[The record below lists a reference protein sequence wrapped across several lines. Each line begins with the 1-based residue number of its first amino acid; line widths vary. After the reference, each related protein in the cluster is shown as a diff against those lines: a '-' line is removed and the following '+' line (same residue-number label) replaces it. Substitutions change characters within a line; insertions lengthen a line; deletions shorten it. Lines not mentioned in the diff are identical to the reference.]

1 MALKKQAPPIDYEA
15 DAQTDNMDGGK
26 LARVSQ
32 LAQQQISL
40 LRRLEELNAATVE
53 ATNALAEIQEHQLPD
68 AMIDLGLKKL
78 TLDDGSELG
87 LAREYF
93 PNIGGEREALA
104 FAWLREQEHDSM
116 IKNEFK
122 LWFGKGEDGKA
133 LRLLELLEAE
143 ALPFNKKESIH
154 SGTLRKFVRELA
166 EAGTPVP
173 DDIFHVSIINKVT
186 VKRPKN
192 QRGAQLL

>member
-1 MALKKQAPPIDYEA
+1 MAKKSPMINYEA
-15 DAQTDNMDGGK
+15 DAQADRMDGTK
-26 LARVSQ
+26 LARVSE
-32 LAQQQISL
+32 LAQRQML
-40 LRRLEELNAATVE
+40 LLQRLEELNAETVAT
-53 ATNALAEIQEHQLPD
+53 TNALAEVQEHQLPD

-93 PNIGGEREALA
+93 PNIGGEREAPA

-122 LWFGKGEDGKA
+122 LWFGKGEDDKA

-173 DDIFHVSIINKVT
+173 DDIFYVSIINKVT

-192 QRGAQLL
+192 QRGASLL